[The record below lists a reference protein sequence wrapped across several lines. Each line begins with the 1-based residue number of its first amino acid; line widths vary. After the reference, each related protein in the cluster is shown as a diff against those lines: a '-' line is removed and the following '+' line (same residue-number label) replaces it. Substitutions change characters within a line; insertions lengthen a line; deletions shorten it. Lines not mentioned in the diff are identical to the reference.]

1 MNKFK
6 DQCECCGKYKK
17 CSGVDG
23 KLLCDDCKAIY
34 IHSNIKD
41 NEKIIIDK
49 FSRSKYEQPSIFG
62 IGGLLNE

>member
-17 CSGVDG
+17 CSGIDG
-23 KLLCDDCKAIY
+23 KLLCEECKAIY
-34 IHSNIKD
+34 IHSNIKGD
-41 NEKIIIDK
+41 EKIIIDK
-49 FSRSKYEQPSIFG
+49 YTGSKYEQPSLFG